1 MNAQRVGARGAIAA
15 LLITAVVSGG
25 VAHAA
30 TPPPPPDTSTFCQN
44 VPAENPF
51 TDVGPGAHHDNILC
65 LAYAGITQ
73 GTTPTTYNPSAV
85 VRRDQMATFVARAID
100 EMNRLVAPGKN
111 LHELPIDEDDDDFW
125 DDVAPGSTHHQNI
138 GRLFEAGIV
147 NGTDNR
153 TYNPSGAVTRA
164 QMATFINRSEAFVT
178 GSPYTT
184 TQDFFTDDEGN
195 THEDNVNAVASLG
208 IAQGKTANTYGPD
221 DPVTRDQMA
230 SFLIR
235 WFAIHEAAGD
245 IDPLPPKAGPDL
257 EILSA
262 VDTDQSFTFN
272 EGDSISLSFA
282 NGISATSSITLT
294 DGFGTTVTLT
304 DDKPTPGGATAATFD
319 VSGDGT
325 TLTVTPTEPVV
336 FNGGGSGFSEAVTI
350 ADSSGITD
358 VDTSIAWNPD
368 KEPIDQVRVDLF

>member
-1 MNAQRVGARGAIAA
+1 
-15 LLITAVVSGG
+15 
-25 VAHAA
+25 
-30 TPPPPPDTSTFCQN
+30 

-73 GTTPTTYNPSAV
+73 GNTPTTYNPSAV
-85 VRRDQMATFVARAID
+85 VRRDQMATFIARAID
-100 EMNRLVAPGKN
+100 EMNRLVTPGQN

-147 NGTDNR
+147 NGTGTR
-153 TYNPSGAVTRA
+153 TYNPSGTVTRA
-164 QMATFINRSEAFVT
+164 QMATFINRSEEFVT
-178 GSPYTT
+178 GSPYAT

-195 THEDNVNAVASLG
+195 THEDNVNAVASVG
-208 IAQGKTANTYGPD
+208 IAQGKSANTYGPD
-221 DPVTRDQMA
+221 DPVTREQMA
-230 SFLIR
+230 SFIIR

-245 IDPLPPKAGPDL
+245 IDPLPTKAGPDL

-262 VDTDQSFTFN
+262 VDADQSFTFN

-282 NGISATSSITLT
+282 DGVSTTSSITLT

-304 DDKPTPGGATAATFD
+304 DDKPTPDGATAATFD

-325 TLTVTPTEPVV
+325 TVTITPTEPVD
-336 FNGGGSGFSEAVTI
+336 FNGGGGFSEAVTLT
-350 ADSSGITD
+350 ASSGITA
-358 VDTSIAWNPD
+358 VDNSIEWNPD